1 MDEKE
6 REEFRKGKKRLF
18 FWLKAEP
25 ILFFIVAISILE
37 MMIGLFLSEI
47 PKDPVKKTLGL
58 IICIIGL
65 IGFIGAIVIGVIY
78 DTLTYYFFVKSL
90 EKVDKKLDITPDD
103 LANVIK
109 AFKKNPELLAVKL
122 IDAMEKSEKSKTGTN

>member
-18 FWLKAEP
+18 FWLKAKP
-25 ILFFIVAISILE
+25 IVIFIGIISFFVLI
-37 MMIGLFLSEI
+37 IGAFMAGAN
-47 PKDPVKKTLGL
+47 DPVKKNLGL
-58 IICIIGL
+58 LIFLIGL
-65 IGFIGAIVIGVIY
+65 AGFVGSLVINGIY
-78 DTLTYYFFVKSL
+78 ETRMYYFFVKSL

-109 AFKKNPELLAVKL
+109 SFKKNPELLAVKL